1 MAAYPAWQ
9 ATIVTE
15 AGDIQPGAQV
25 DVVLESTGLVPA
37 GGIWSNRAGSSALAN
52 PFFADANGFAQ
63 FYAAPGEYR
72 ITATGVGGTRVWR
85 YVVLD
90 GTASIADVTTSA
102 TDTTAGRLLKVGDFG
117 LGASTGTISTLV
129 TLDSAK
135 TGGFF
140 RYGGT
145 DPDNPFPIWDE
156 FGHLLVIRATDNALS
171 QIAFRNSNSQN
182 IAKRYYNGT
191 VWSAWIEIY
200 HTGNILTTGTP
211 STALTNNAIFESG
224 TGFTKFADGTMIC
237 SGESYDASC
246 SVTTAVGTF
255 FRFDAG
261 LLNFPATFV
270 GDVEFTATSRDSGT
284 TAWLSCRPRTST
296 STTTVGLRF
305 YSDQSATRNI
315 NTEWMAIGRWF

>member
-90 GTASIADVTTSA
+90 GTASTADVTTSA

-117 LGASTGTISTLV
+117 IGDTTADVYTTSDAATNTQDVTAGRVWTTDVLQPAAYAGLGTSILARNISGVGVSAGSSLAAADLKHVTIDSTGAFS
-129 TLDSAK
+129 
-135 TGGFF
+135 
-140 RYGGT
+140 
-145 DPDNPFPIWDE
+145 E
-156 FGHLLVIRATDNALS
+156 NASPL
-171 QIAFRNSNSQN
+171 A
-182 IAKRYYNGT
+182 
-191 VWSAWIEIY
+191 
-200 HTGNILTTGTP
+200 
-211 STALTNNAIFESG
+211 SG
-224 TGFTKFADGTMIC
+224 TWKNMGAF
-237 SGESYDASC
+237 
-246 SVTTAVGTF
+246 VGNN
-255 FRFDAG
+255 G
-261 LLNFPATFV
+261 YSTFV
-270 GDVEFTATSRDSGT
+270 RRA
-284 TAWLSCRPRTST
+284 
-296 STTTVGLRF
+296 
-305 YSDQSATRNI
+305 
-315 NTEWMAIGRWF
+315 